1 MEKDEKIKILF
12 IIDNLASVGGT
23 QNVLFNL
30 VRGLVKINY
39 SPTVVS
45 LNGGN
50 RSLID
55 RFKNENIELIL
66 FNKLNI
72 WFWGLPKLIY
82 LIQKRKFSIIQNL
95 LLYSNIIGR
104 ISGSFAR
111 VPVIISST
119 WGDGHTLKTWE
130 VWLDRLTN
138 KLDDRIVVNSK
149 AGRDFCI
156 KKFGIDKKKIEL
168 ISNGVE
174 NPKTYDKE
182 IIANFKD
189 TLKIPGEKII
199 IGTIGRLSEEKGHR
213 FLLDAFS
220 LVLREIKDIF
230 LVIVG
235 SGYLKN
241 NLKDQVD
248 RLGIRDKVTFID
260 YLKDIGL
267 FYSGIDIFVLPSV
280 SEGFPNVILE
290 AMFYQKPIIA
300 SCVGDIPEVIE
311 NGVSGLLVSPR
322 EEKELAEALKLL
334 VRDKDLARK
343 LATGS
348 KRKIM
353 EDFSLDKMVNSF
365 SHLYKKMMSE
375 KGLK

>member
-23 QNVLFNL
+23 QNILFNL

-156 KKFGIDKKKIEL
+156 KIFGIDKKKIEL

-241 NLKDQVD
+241 NLNDQVG

>member
-23 QNVLFNL
+23 QNILFNL

-156 KKFGIDKKKIEL
+156 KIFGIDKKKIEL

-199 IGTIGRLSEEKGHR
+199 IVTIGRLSEEKGHR

-241 NLKDQVD
+241 NLNDQVG